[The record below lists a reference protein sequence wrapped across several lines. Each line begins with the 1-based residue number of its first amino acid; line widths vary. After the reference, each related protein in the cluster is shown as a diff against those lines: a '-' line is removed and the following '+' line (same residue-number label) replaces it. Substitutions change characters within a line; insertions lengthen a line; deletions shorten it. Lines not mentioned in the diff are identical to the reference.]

1 VCIYCTAPPSHIV
14 LVIYVHFRLAQMMDM
29 RNKARAVMSL
39 QQPLQHH
46 DFLNSA
52 NSTEPRLDQSLA
64 NANTTTT
71 IATNTLSSLEETRMN
86 THTNLCARAHTHTH
100 IGSGRHGD
108 ANGKDIRVDAHE
120 IGCIDIQVTE
130 EPESD
135 CVNCSNDTGQG
146 DGQVGGNTRGSVS
159 RNRRPQFM

>member
-1 VCIYCTAPPSHIV
+1 
-14 LVIYVHFRLAQMMDM
+14 MMDM
-29 RNKARAVMSL
+29 RNKARAAMSL

-52 NSTEPRLDQSLA
+52 NGTEPRLDQSLA
-64 NANTTTT
+64 NANTATT
-71 IATNTLSSLEETRMN
+71 IATNTLPSLEGTRMN
-86 THTNLCARAHTHTH
+86 THTNMRARAHTHTH
-100 IGSGRHGD
+100 IGSGRHRD
-108 ANGKDIRVDAHE
+108 ANGRDIRADAHE